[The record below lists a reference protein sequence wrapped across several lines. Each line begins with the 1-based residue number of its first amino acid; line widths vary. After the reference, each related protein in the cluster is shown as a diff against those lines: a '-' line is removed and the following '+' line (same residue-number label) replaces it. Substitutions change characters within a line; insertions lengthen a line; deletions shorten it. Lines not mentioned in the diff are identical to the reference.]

1 MSLLLALAGGG
12 GPSNWTQS
20 ISDSIT
26 LSDDL
31 VKSVGQTKAD
41 TITLSDSQSKS
52 AGIYLSDSISISDS
66 IAKALGLGESD
77 TITLQDLISVPGSA
91 VAYSFTLSDS
101 IELSDTTVEVLVQ
114 GEAVDVFPAQID
126 GFSVYYG
133 GSVHQLC
140 VVAESDAPS
149 GMGGVLKIRR
159 NGITYAIY
167 LVDVTDP
174 AASHLRIKTS
184 TAIKAIRLKA

>member
-1 MSLLLALAGGG
+1 MSLLLALAGAGS
-12 GPSNWTQS
+12 SNWTQS

-31 VKSVGQTKAD
+31 VKSARQTKAD

-52 AGIYLSDSISISDS
+52 AGIYLSDSMSISDS

-77 TITLQDLISVPGSA
+77 TITLSDLISVPGSA

-101 IELSDTTVEVLVQ
+101 IGLSDTSVEVLVE

-174 AASHLRIKTS
+174 AASHLRIKTA